1 MKKITLIAFALG
13 ALSLASCKKARTCTC
28 TSTLTTVTTLSGT
41 INSSSTVTDP
51 SYTATEVLASATK
64 KTAQGKKT
72 CNSRTEKESDTS
84 TVGSETTKH
93 DYTEVFDCTI
103 K

>member
-13 ALSLASCKKARTCTC
+13 ALSLASCKKARTCNC

-41 INSSSTVTDP
+41 INSSSTITDP
-51 SYTATEVLASATK
+51 PYSSTEVLASATK

-72 CNSRTEKESDTS
+72 CNSRIEKQTS
-84 TVGSETTKH
+84 SYIVGSQTTKNEYS
-93 DYTEVFDCTI
+93 DDITCTI